1 MEVLHAMSQPAGQAG
16 SGGFMAFL
24 PMILM
29 FGIIYFLLIRPQ
41 MNRSK
46 AQRAM
51 IDNLQKG
58 DQVITRGGIIGKI
71 EAFKTKN
78 DAQIL
83 LDIGKGMKITIARP
97 YIVGP
102 VGSDGDVP
110 EEK

>member
-1 MEVLHAMSQPAGQAG
+1 MEVLHAMSQSGGQAG
-16 SGGFMAFL
+16 GGGFMAFL
-24 PMILM
+24 PMLLM
-29 FGIIYFLLIRPQ
+29 FAIIYFLLIRPQ
-41 MNRSK
+41 MNRTK

-51 IDNLQKG
+51 INTLKKG

-71 EAFKTKN
+71 EGFKAKN
-78 DAQIL
+78 DSQIL

-97 YIVGP
+97 YVVGP